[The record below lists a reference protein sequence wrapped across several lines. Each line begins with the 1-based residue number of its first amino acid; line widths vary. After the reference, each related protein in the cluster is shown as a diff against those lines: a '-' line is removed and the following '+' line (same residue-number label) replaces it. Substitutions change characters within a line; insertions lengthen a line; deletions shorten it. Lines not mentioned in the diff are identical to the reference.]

1 MKQDSKKTQLSRRA
15 LFGTLG
21 KAAAASVALSPVV
34 KSAIEGF
41 GETEGMDAP
50 VAGSAGVDRIT
61 VLGSKT
67 YLHGWAGYGEAP
79 VLGRPPVQNQP
90 AQVNYAGQPGQAPAP
105 T

>member
-90 AQVNYAGQPGQAPAP
+90 AQVNYAGQPG
-105 T
+105 